1 MTNELY
7 LKRDDV
13 LNLFKEYQPR
23 LAIRVYEFGEAL
35 KDLKFR
41 TLESQPCEDA
51 ISREAVIRL
60 VEQYPNIIGN
70 RCSGLIADIKHLPP
84 ITPSYNSV
92 KTELKPCED
101 CISRE
106 ETLNK
111 INELIAEYIPL
122 MPTGWTLPLNIAKT
136 INELPSVQPQPK
148 IDEIIKRIEEAR
160 DKDQIAEYP
169 YNRCIKIIREVL
181 GDD

>member
-13 LNLFKEYQPR
+13 LNLFEEYQPR
-23 LAIRVYEFGEAL
+23 LATHVSEFGDAL
-35 KDLKFR
+35 EDLKFR

-51 ISREAVIRL
+51 ISREQVLYEAI
-60 VEQYPNIIGN
+60 YY
-70 RCSGLIADIKHLPP
+70 ADRPTDTFIKDVLKQLPP
-84 ITPSYNSV
+84 V
-92 KTELKPCED
+92 K
-101 CISRE
+101 
-106 ETLNK
+106 
-111 INELIAEYIPL
+111 
-122 MPTGWTLPLNIAKT
+122 
-136 INELPSVQPQPK
+136 PQPK
-148 IDEIIKRIEEAR
+148 IDEIISRIEEAR